1 MSFLRNILS
10 TVIGV
15 FLALMIMFLFFLFF
29 VAIAGSGTQKRVVVK
44 NNSVIKLRFN
54 KPIKDYGGKYSFKK
68 FNYSF
73 VDYNGLNHIIHAIEV
88 AKTDDKIDGI
98 SINTKGISAGMA
110 QLKALRNALEDFK
123 SSGKFVYAYSDI
135 YPQKDYY
142 LASVADSVFI
152 NPIGEINFRGLSS
165 EVLFYKDF
173 QEKSGIK
180 AEVVRHGKFKS
191 AVEPYLENEMSE
203 ANRLQVSELLHSM
216 WAEMLNDISES
227 RKLTVDELNRI
238 ADNLGGSN
246 PNKAVS
252 NKLVDGTMFND
263 EYHNLI
269 TRSSAED
276 FNYISMERYAEYAS
290 KKNKSKAAA
299 DKIAIIFAQGMII
312 YGEGSDS
319 FIGQGIMIKALKK
332 AREDA
337 SVKAVVLRVDSP
349 GGSALASDIIWREVK
364 ITNEVKP
371 VVVSMGDLAASGGY
385 YIAMGGQK
393 IFAEPTTI
401 TGSIG
406 VFGLLPNF
414 QQLADR
420 IGINAEQVETNK
432 QSAGYSVFEPMNETI
447 YTEIEQSIEATYDT
461 FLKRVAENRGLTVA
475 EVDSIAQGRVWSGTE
490 AKTIGLVDEIGGLNK
505 AIEAAA
511 EIAELKEYRT
521 ISLPEYITD
530 LDEVLGK
537 FSGLPGLKSSEEII
551 KQEIGTETYEVL
563 QQIKELSR
571 LKGVQ
576 ARLPFELKIR

>member
-319 FIGQGIMIKALKK
+319 FIGQGIMIKALRK

-551 KQEIGTETYEVL
+551 KQEIGTEAYEVL

>member
-110 QLKALRNALEDFK
+110 QLKALRHALEDFK

-252 NKLVDGTMFND
+252 NKLVDGTRYND

-551 KQEIGTETYEVL
+551 KQEIGTEAYEVL

>member
-252 NKLVDGTMFND
+252 NKLVDGTMYND

-319 FIGQGIMIKALKK
+319 FIGQGMMIKALRK

-551 KQEIGTETYEVL
+551 KQEIGTEAYEVL

>member
-319 FIGQGIMIKALKK
+319 FIGQGMMIKALRK

-551 KQEIGTETYEVL
+551 KQEIGTEAYEVL